1 MADSIQASTPSPDD
15 IGEPAADPLLGD
27 WSEGLPGPAKA
38 LDIPA
43 PKLISLEGQP
53 VEARRPTVVP
63 AVQALSEEVETP
75 DGWGAVGEDPL
86 QSEPPPPLPAVMIA
100 PEIHQEALLQ
110 DVTPTAHFA
119 PDVTPAEAVPAFLPD
134 VTPSEP
140 TPVFAEAADTADVV
154 QEEVVDLLPEDEAEP
169 AAISAEHQAAVQ
181 SEIETA
187 EPIVEPEEPPVM
199 ELHAEDAEPPE
210 DVPVWDQETAISK
223 APDWET
229 AAASPSQAAAEPEAP
244 PADDAWGSLGG
255 GPDWSAPPA
264 ASAAAPDDAW
274 GTPVAAPGGF
284 AQDAAWTAAAPAEPA
299 AEWTAPEVAAPAA
312 EWTAPEVATPAAE
325 WTAPEVATPAD
336 EWTAPEVA
344 APAAEPWKT
353 SSAGANT
360 LAQLEGEP
368 EPIPAEEGA
377 AEQLFGTVP
386 VGGSLAEEDEN
397 ELPAAEVEDPDLP
410 VAVPDEENLPAAEV
424 EDPDL
429 PVAVEEPEPVGLMV
443 PGEHRV
449 AVHTR
454 GGRTRR
460 GTMTDVDLSLAQFTL
475 QPQGGGE
482 DEAVYHAEV
491 KAIFF
496 MLPPGASPRPGG
508 HGKVKVTFADGR
520 SIEGTRDG
528 SEGEHG
534 FFLVPSDAARTN
546 TWRIYIA
553 RDATS
558 EIKDV

>member
-15 IGEPAADPLLGD
+15 IGEPEADPLLGD
-27 WSEGLPGPAKA
+27 WSEGLKGPAKA
-38 LDIPA
+38 TGIPL

-53 VEARRPTVVP
+53 LETRRPTVV
-63 AVQALSEEVETP
+63 AAAQVASEEVETP

-86 QSEPPPPLPAVMIA
+86 QSEPPPPLASVMVA

-110 DVTPTAHFA
+110 DVTPASA
-119 PDVTPAEAVPAFLPD
+119 SPAFLPD
-134 VTPSEP
+134 VTPASP
-140 TPVFAEAADTADVV
+140 TPVFETPPETVDVV
-154 QEEVVDLLPEDEAEP
+154 QEEVVDLLPEDEAEEP

-187 EPIVEPEEPPVM
+187 EPIVEPE
-199 ELHAEDAEPPE
+199 

-223 APDWET
+223 APDWE
-229 AAASPSQAAAEPEAP
+229 AAAAPAEAAPSAPAAEPAAAE
-244 PADDAWGSLGG
+244 DAWGALGG
-255 GPDWSAPPA
+255 GPDWPAPPA
-264 ASAAAPDDAW
+264 AATATDAAW
-274 GTPVAAPGGF
+274 GAPVAAPADV
-284 AQDAAWTAAAPAEPA
+284 AQDGAWSI
-299 AEWTAPEVAAPAA
+299 AAPAA
-312 EWTAPEVATPAAE
+312 AAAEAEWKAPEAATEAE
-325 WTAPEVATPAD
+325 EWKAPE
-336 EWTAPEVA
+336 APKAE
-344 APAAEPWKT
+344 AEPWKT
-353 SSAGANT
+353 SNAGANT
-360 LAQLEGEP
+360 LAQLEGEA

-377 AEQLFGTVP
+377 AEKLFGTVP
-386 VGGSLAEEDEN
+386 VGGSLAEESED
-397 ELPAAEVEDPDLP
+397 ELPDAEEVEDPDLP
-410 VAVPDEENLPAAEV
+410 VAVPEEDLPNAEV

-429 PVAVEEPEPVGLMV
+429 PVAVEEPEPVGLLV

-460 GTMTDVDLSLAQFTL
+460 GVMKDVDLSLAQFTL

-482 DEAVYHAEV
+482 DEPVYHAEV

-520 SIEGTRDG
+520 SIDGERDG
-528 SEGEHG
+528 EEGEHG

-553 RDATS
+553 RDATA
-558 EIKDV
+558 EIRNL